1 MELKTTQTE
10 LLEKNGMTTMGWIA
24 TIVSGIYVVSPIDLI
39 PDTIPVVGWMDDML
53 IGVAGASTVLKAQ
66 LSEANTT
73 LKSLLKAVR
82 LISFALWGI
91 LGMLIL
97 LFGAAIYQI
106 FN

>member
-10 LLEKNGMTTMGWIA
+10 LLEQKGMTTMGWIA
-24 TIVSGIYVVSPIDLI
+24 TILSGIYVVSPIDLA
-39 PDTIPVVGWMDDML
+39 PDTIPVIGWMDDVL
-53 IGVAGASTVLKAQ
+53 IGIAGMSTVLKAQ

-73 LKSLLKAVR
+73 LRSLLKAVR

-91 LGMLIL
+91 FGMLIL
-97 LFGAAIYQI
+97 LFGAVIYQI